1 MSTDKNK
8 KESLKINKTLSFTEK
23 DRPLVEK
30 LDSLG
35 YFDKSFNFNDYI
47 KKLIEKDISTPKE
60 VFTDSQITE
69 IKNIVLS
76 LLKNENIDLSIIKNE
91 LTATLSDFDLAL
103 QNTSVDKEDEDILNL
118 DEF

>member
-1 MSTDKNK
+1 M
-8 KESLKINKTLSFTEK
+8 
-23 DRPLVEK
+23 
-30 LDSLG
+30 
-35 YFDKSFNFNDYI
+35 
-47 KKLIEKDISTPKE
+47 
-60 VFTDSQITE
+60 
-69 IKNIVLS
+69 LS